1 MNGQIKTMKYIDIY
15 QNLRPF
21 HPEDEINGII
31 CVSKFQPC
39 CVCGHPTCYVEIN
52 YEGYF
57 CSEECLQQFED
68 NMRQN
73 EK

>member
-1 MNGQIKTMKYIDIY
+1 MKYIDIY

-31 CVSKFQPC
+31 CVSKFKPC
-39 CVCGHPTCYVEIN
+39 SICGHPTCYVEIN

-57 CSEECLQQFED
+57 CSEECLQKFED
-68 NMRQN
+68 ELWGKMKNDYSN
-73 EK
+73 